1 MENSASLR
9 STEITKRRP
18 AGKYFVD
25 AIRLRFRGTS
35 QLLARRWQSLLWL
48 LGTSVFIRIA
58 IEFEIFEQ
66 LSRFSEAHEEWEVDE
81 IFSTLMVSSF
91 ALLAMAVL
99 RARQLRREITARKL
113 AEQQAQALARHDPL
127 TGLAN
132 RRVLSEHLASA
143 LHDRRAGDRLELAV
157 LVVDLDRFKPV
168 NDVHGHAAG
177 DTVLN
182 EVANRIGNLIAASP
196 NALLARLGGD
206 EFACVIE
213 HPIGGDAPIRLAKQI
228 VERLAEPIAI
238 DSNAVTIGASVGNA
252 DCADRRPAPDQ
263 MLQAADIAMYRA
275 KRDGRS
281 TFRSYDPGM
290 QVELSRRAAL
300 ECEMR
305 QAIGNGEIVPHYQP
319 ITHLPDGDLVGFEA
333 LARWNHPVHGTL
345 PPDTFIPI
353 AEDAGL
359 IDDLTFV
366 LLRQACTDA
375 KSWPN
380 HITLS
385 INLSP
390 IQLKNRWLAAR
401 LLQTVTEGGLAP
413 ARLTVEIT
421 ESGLVSDFEA
431 AQEIIS
437 SLKKAGVKV
446 ALDDFGTGFSTLSH
460 LRELNIDRIK
470 IDRSFIRDIT
480 EPNTARMIRA
490 IIGLGLNLGVAV
502 TAEGIETQV
511 GMDLLAEFGCE
522 LGQGF
527 LMGSPMTAIN
537 VATNFFPNEARQ
549 LSRRQ
554 RRAA

>member
-1 MENSASLR
+1 
-9 STEITKRRP
+9 
-18 AGKYFVD
+18 
-25 AIRLRFRGTS
+25 
-35 QLLARRWQSLLWL
+35 
-48 LGTSVFIRIA
+48 
-58 IEFEIFEQ
+58 
-66 LSRFSEAHEEWEVDE
+66 
-81 IFSTLMVSSF
+81 
-91 ALLAMAVL
+91 
-99 RARQLRREITARKL
+99 
-113 AEQQAQALARHDPL
+113 
-127 TGLAN
+127 
-132 RRVLSEHLASA
+132 
-143 LHDRRAGDRLELAV
+143 
-157 LVVDLDRFKPV
+157 
-168 NDVHGHAAG
+168 
-177 DTVLN
+177 
-182 EVANRIGNLIAASP
+182 
-196 NALLARLGGD
+196 
-206 EFACVIE
+206 
-213 HPIGGDAPIRLAKQI
+213 
-228 VERLAEPIAI
+228 
-238 DSNAVTIGASVGNA
+238 
-252 DCADRRPAPDQ
+252 
-263 MLQAADIAMYRA
+263 MYRA

-281 TFRSYDPGM
+281 TFRSYDPSM

-300 ECEMR
+300 EVEMR

-345 PPDTFIPI
+345 SPDTFIPI

-437 SLKKAGVKV
+437 SLKNAGVKV

-527 LMGSPMTAIN
+527 LMGSPMTAID
-537 VATNFFPNEARQ
+537 VATSFFPGRGATIEP
-549 LSRRQ
+549 S
-554 RRAA
+554 AAIR